1 LETIIGENKLIEEV
15 IISGRSN
22 PEIDP
27 SLHVWGWE
35 IPFYLFIGGLVAG
48 ILFFSALYTIRGKE
62 NNLSTAVKLVPLATP
77 ILLGLGLFSLLLDLS
92 HKLFFWK
99 LYTNIRWESPMS
111 WGAWTLMLIYPLTI
125 VWSAIWIKDV
135 FPNWNWKFQWVDE
148 IISKIKI
155 YKLWIA
161 WALVILSI
169 ILGMYTGILL
179 SAFNARP
186 FWNTAILGP
195 LFLTSGLSAG
205 AATIVLLS
213 KNKAETKLFTQIDL
227 LIIGIELFLITHLF
241 MGFLAS
247 TQVHI
252 EAAGMFLGGSYTAI
266 FWVFVVG
273 LGLVLPAILESLEL
287 AKFHIPPYL
296 ASLLV
301 LVGSLILRFVIV
313 DAGQASRWLY

>member
-1 LETIIGENKLIEEV
+1 MIEEV
-15 IISGRSN
+15 IVSGRSN

-27 SLHVWGWE
+27 FLHVWGWE

-48 ILFFSALYTIRGKE
+48 ILFFSALYTIRGHE
-62 NNLSTAVKLVPLATP
+62 NKFPTAVKKIPLATP
-77 ILLGLGLFSLLLDLS
+77 VLLGLGLFSLLLDLS
-92 HKLFFWK
+92 HKLFFWQ

-111 WGAWTLMLIYPLTI
+111 WGAWTLMIIFPLTI
-125 VWSAIWIKDV
+125 LWSAIWIKDV
-135 FPNWNWKFQWVDE
+135 FPNWNWKFAWVE
-148 IISKIKI
+148 NSIKI
-155 YKLWIA
+155 LQTYKQPIA
-161 WALVILSI
+161 WVLVVLSV

-213 KNKAETKLFTQIDL
+213 KDKVETKLFTQIDL
-227 LIIGIELFLITHLF
+227 LIIGIELFLIIHLF

-247 TQVHI
+247 THVHI
-252 EAAGMFLGGSYTAI
+252 EAAEMFLGGSYTAI
-266 FWVFVVG
+266 FWIFAVG
-273 LGLVLPAILESLEL
+273 FGLILPAILESLEL
-287 AKFHIPPYL
+287 AKFHIPPSI

-301 LVGSLILRFVIV
+301 LLGSLLLRFIIV
-313 DAGQASRWLY
+313 DAGQTSRWLY